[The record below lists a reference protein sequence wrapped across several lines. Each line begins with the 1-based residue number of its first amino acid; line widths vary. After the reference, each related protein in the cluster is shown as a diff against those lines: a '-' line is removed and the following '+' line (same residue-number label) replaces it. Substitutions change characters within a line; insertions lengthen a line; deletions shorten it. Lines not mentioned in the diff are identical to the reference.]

1 ERISVTME
9 SPAQPV
15 TDPIAE
21 ESEDL
26 QPLWARLIE
35 AVGRASPFT
44 RSYLL
49 EAHPVSFTRNIFTI
63 GFDPEFEDHI
73 GLVDNARN
81 HALLQTKLAELGFAN
96 SQFKFIKSD
105 APAAAVRPV
114 PPDPAVIPQDTLKD
128 GHQAAAPKSPVPIAT
143 AR

>member
-81 HALLQTKLAELGFAN
+81 HALLQTKLSELGHAN
-96 SQFKFIKSD
+96 LQFKFIK
-105 APAAAVRPV
+105 A
-114 PPDPAVIPQDTLKD
+114 
-128 GHQAAAPKSPVPIAT
+128 QAAARRPEVSLPPALAPTPMAVPVPAP
-143 AR
+143 ARLAAAAMPSPKQK